1 MCNVFPKYDDTLYTE
16 LFGMQIRKYVLF
28 IFLIGLILS
37 SELYF
42 FWGLKVGNCGQLL
55 CGISVLILS
64 GMKVEEKSFTSS
76 FLFLVFYLYAS
87 LYVLDLNLLGR
98 LFSFLPFFVFFLKK
112 RDVQIVYTL
121 YRDFFVYTITIS
133 LVVYFLVVW
142 IEYDLPHSIIEPLNN
157 LK

>member
-1 MCNVFPKYDDTLYTE
+1 MFPKYDDTLYTE

-98 LFSFLPFFVFFLKK
+98 LFSFFAIFCLFLEEERCTDSLYSVPGFFCIYDNDFIGCLFFSGM
-112 RDVQIVYTL
+112 D
-121 YRDFFVYTITIS
+121 
-133 LVVYFLVVW
+133 
-142 IEYDLPHSIIEPLNN
+142 
-157 LK
+157 